1 MIRGNGRGRFGG
13 PAPRPLEPYN
23 SFERYSEKEDL
34 MTSPL
39 GSGDMSHGCSQRR
52 YAGPVSRPFDS
63 FEGNSLERFG
73 PYESY
78 DSGSSRG
85 SRDLYR
91 SGFGSSFGGGFD
103 SSFPNNQF
111 DNDVSSWESS
121 YLRSGLRSG
130 FMDNAGRGGYS
141 SYGSLSSPHM
151 KPAPVGSRGRGM
163 PAYPQNKFG
172 GRSSDLGGPTTV
184 RGRGRGPMGQ
194 FGNPPP
200 GFQIDYQH
208 QPAFRGVKRKMM
220 APSRPNTFVK
230 KQKLTKT
237 GLAPKGKMGTNSPS
251 EAGGETDDGN
261 NGSQSEATMEEE
273 KQRKIEARREKQR
286 RRREKNNEKYGDGYR
301 LAFTCTFCKFR
312 TFEEKDIENHFESPS
327 HKETLDYIQKQAKFD
342 DGVINFLHESMVN
355 KFRKTVSRKLNNNHP
370 EQTLEEIH
378 KELMEGVTEEDYM
391 RKVEVIHCVACRA
404 HVPAVLSSVQQH
416 LKSSDHQKN
425 KVLYKEQLKK
435 ESVLTAT
442 SILNNPI
449 VKARYEKYIKGEDPF
464 EVEAKDEPV
473 EGSQQDSYQNDA
485 DLTQFDD
492 GLGED
497 SVELEG
503 N

>member
-1 MIRGNGRGRFGG
+1 
-13 PAPRPLEPYN
+13 
-23 SFERYSEKEDL
+23 
-34 MTSPL
+34 
-39 GSGDMSHGCSQRR
+39 
-52 YAGPVSRPFDS
+52 
-63 FEGNSLERFG
+63 
-73 PYESY
+73 
-78 DSGSSRG
+78 
-85 SRDLYR
+85 
-91 SGFGSSFGGGFD
+91 
-103 SSFPNNQF
+103 
-111 DNDVSSWESS
+111 
-121 YLRSGLRSG
+121 
-130 FMDNAGRGGYS
+130 
-141 SYGSLSSPHM
+141 
-151 KPAPVGSRGRGM
+151 
-163 PAYPQNKFG
+163 
-172 GRSSDLGGPTTV
+172 
-184 RGRGRGPMGQ
+184 MGQ